1 MIYAQN
7 VMKARYAGKCSSC
20 GDDIKKG
27 REISKNSD
35 DIWVHKYCA
44 EEIIDL
50 P

>member
-1 MIYAQN
+1 
-7 VMKARYAGKCSSC
+7 MKARYAGKCSSC

-27 REISKNSD
+27 MEISKYSD